1 MNNNE
6 QNKFERL
13 ASLFHHEMCTDG
25 EMQNHKQESEV
36 SEDSDFLE
44 VKKIFEAKDL
54 VVQINKISPSE
65 EAWKKVHSRI
75 NRKRFLKK
83 IVYWQYAAAFVAI
96 FLIIELFWGK
106 NLREYFSE
114 PEQFISE
121 ISAIGEIRNLT
132 LPDGSNVWLN
142 SGSILKYSNRFDKT
156 DRLILVEGE
165 ALFKVVKEHNNPFTV
180 TVGNS
185 KIIVHGTIFNVNSY
199 SSADKYEVVLV
210 EGSVEY
216 ANSQKNIFIEPGERI
231 TEIKSSKNL
240 VVDQVDP
247 EKYISWISGKA
258 YFDNKPLLDLVALLE
273 KWYGVDFEFANVDA
287 KSYTFTG
294 MIDKKNSLDYVLQ
307 IIEMT
312 NKVKFIKK
320 GGKMLITN

>member
-13 ASLFHHEMCTDG
+13 ASLFHHEMCTDEG
-25 EMQNHKQESEV
+25 MQNNKQESEV
-36 SEDSDFLE
+36 TEDTDFLE

-54 VVQINKISPSE
+54 VAQINKISPPE

-75 NRKRFLKK
+75 NRKRLLKK

-96 FLIIELFWGK
+96 FLTVGLFWGK
-106 NLREYFSE
+106 NLQEYFSE

-121 ISAIGEIRNLT
+121 VSAIGEIRNLT

-156 DRLILVEGE
+156 DRLLLVEGE
-165 ALFKVVKEHNNPFTV
+165 ALFKVVKEHDNPFTV
-180 TVGNS
+180 TVGDS
-185 KIIVHGTIFNVNSY
+185 KIIVHGTVFNVNSY

-216 ANSQKNIFIEPGERI
+216 ANSQKSIFIKPGERI

-287 KSYTFTG
+287 KSYAFTG